1 MMRLVARRANATGR
15 ANRPQATRRVHQSS
29 HQCWAAPLC
38 DTIQQAHRGRFDAD
52 ALRDVY
58 AADAVF
64 DDPCGTIRTPK
75 GIVRGFELIHR
86 LCDVDV
92 EPTDDDWSLHPP
104 AAGGLVFSE
113 DAVPTLPAQARL
125 EQHATYT
132 LRALPLL
139 RFSLPSTIVLD
150 LDVETRKVT
159 RHEDRWHGRPV
170 TYNAVH
176 RTFKE
181 WHGFWFVALFVK

>member
-1 MMRLVARRANATGR
+1 MR
-15 ANRPQATRRVHQSS
+15 HQSS
-29 HQCWAAPLC
+29 MQSWAAPLC
-38 DTIQQAHRGRFDAD
+38 DTIQQAHRGQFDAD

-75 GIVRGFELIHR
+75 GIVRGFELIHW
-86 LCDVDV
+86 LCVVDV
-92 EPTDDDWSLHPP
+92 EPTDDEWSLHPP
-104 AAGGLVFSE
+104 A
-113 DAVPTLPAQARL
+113 QARL
-125 EQHATYT
+125 SQSATYT

-150 LDVETRKVT
+150 LDVETRRVT

-176 RTFKE
+176 RTLKE

>member
-1 MMRLVARRANATGR
+1 MMRLVARRANAIRR
-15 ANRPQATRRVHQSS
+15 ANRPQSTRRVHQSS
-29 HQCWAAPLC
+29 MQSWAAPLC
-38 DTIQQAHRGRFDAD
+38 DTIQQAHRGQFDAE
-52 ALRDVY
+52 ALRNVY

-75 GIVRGFELIHR
+75 GIVRGFELIHW
-86 LCDVDV
+86 LCVVDV

-104 AAGGLVFSE
+104 AAGGIVFSE

-125 EQHATYT
+125 EQRATYA

-150 LDVETRKVT
+150 LASTSRRERSLATRT
-159 RHEDRWHGRPV
+159 AGTGAP
-170 TYNAVH
+170 
-176 RTFKE
+176 
-181 WHGFWFVALFVK
+181 

>member
-1 MMRLVARRANATGR
+1 M
-15 ANRPQATRRVHQSS
+15 
-29 HQCWAAPLC
+29 
-38 DTIQQAHRGRFDAD
+38 
-52 ALRDVY
+52 
-58 AADAVF
+58 F

-75 GIVRGFELIHR
+75 GIVRGFELIHW
-86 LCDVDV
+86 LCVVDV
-92 EPTDDDWSLHPP
+92 EPTDDEWSLHPP

-125 EQHATYT
+125 EQRATYT
-132 LRALPLL
+132 LRALPLSF

-170 TYNAVH
+170 TYNAIH
-176 RTFKE
+176 GTFKE

>member
-1 MMRLVARRANATGR
+1 MLRLAARRANATRR
-15 ANRPQATRRVHQSS
+15 ALSNQSMQS
-29 HQCWAAPLC
+29 WAAPLC

-75 GIVRGFELIHR
+75 GIVRGFELIHW

-92 EPTDDDWSLHPP
+92 EPTDDEWSLHPP

-125 EQHATYT
+125 AQCATYT
-132 LRALPLL
+132 LRALPLV

-176 RTFKE
+176 GTLKE

>member
-1 MMRLVARRANATGR
+1 MLRLVARTARRASQRESLA
-15 ANRPQATRRVHQSS
+15 
-29 HQCWAAPLC
+29 WAEPLC
-38 DTIQQAHRGRFDAD
+38 DTIQQAHRGQFDPD
-52 ALRDVY
+52 ALRAVY
-58 AADAVF
+58 ATDAVF

-75 GIVRGFELIHR
+75 GIVRGFELIHW

-92 EPTDDDWSLHPP
+92 EPTDDGWSLHPP

-125 EQHATYT
+125 EQRATYT

-176 RTFKE
+176 RAFKE

>member
-1 MMRLVARRANATGR
+1 MCRESILSKRRHSSMRD
-15 ANRPQATRRVHQSS
+15 
-29 HQCWAAPLC
+29 WAAPLC
-38 DTIQQAHRGRFDAD
+38 DTIQQAHRGQFDAD
-52 ALRDVY
+52 ALRAVY
-58 AADAVF
+58 ATDAVF
-64 DDPCGTIRTPK
+64 DDPCGTLRTPK
-75 GIVRGFELIHR
+75 GIVRGFELIHW

-92 EPTDDDWSLHPP
+92 EPTDDEWSLHPP

-125 EQHATYT
+125 SQSATYT
-132 LRALPLL
+132 LRALPLV

-170 TYNAVH
+170 TYNAIH
-176 RTFKE
+176 GAFKE

>member
-1 MMRLVARRANATGR
+1 MR
-15 ANRPQATRRVHQSS
+15 HQSS
-29 HQCWAAPLC
+29 MQSWAAPLC
-38 DTIQQAHRGRFDAD
+38 DTIQHAHRGRFDAEE
-52 ALRDVY
+52 LRNVY
-58 AADAVF
+58 ATDAVF

-75 GIVRGFELIHR
+75 GIVRGFELIHW
-86 LCDVDV
+86 LCVVDV
-92 EPTDDDWSLHPP
+92 EPTDDEWSWHPP

-125 EQHATYT
+125 SQSATYT
-132 LRALPLL
+132 LRALPLV

-176 RTFKE
+176 RALKE

>member
-1 MMRLVARRANATGR
+1 MLRLVARRASMCR
-15 ANRPQATRRVHQSS
+15 ESILSKRHQSS
-29 HQCWAAPLC
+29 MQSWAAPLC
-38 DTIQQAHRGRFDAD
+38 DTIQQAHRGRFDAEE
-52 ALRDVY
+52 LRNVY

-75 GIVRGFELIHR
+75 GIVRGFELIHW
-86 LCDVDV
+86 LCVVDV
-92 EPTDDDWSLHPP
+92 EPTDDEWSLHPP
-104 AAGGLVFSE
+104 A
-113 DAVPTLPAQARL
+113 QARL
-125 EQHATYT
+125 SQSATYT
-132 LRALPLL
+132 LRALPIF

-170 TYNAVH
+170 TYNAIH
-176 RTFKE
+176 GAFKE

>member
-1 MMRLVARRANATGR
+1 MLRLAARRANATRR
-15 ANRPQATRRVHQSS
+15 ALSNQSMQS
-29 HQCWAAPLC
+29 WAAPLC

-170 TYNAVH
+170 TYNAIH
-176 RTFKE
+176 GAFKE

>member
-1 MMRLVARRANATGR
+1 MR
-15 ANRPQATRRVHQSS
+15 HQSS
-29 HQCWAAPLC
+29 SMQAWAAPLC
-38 DTIQQAHRGRFDAD
+38 DTIRQAHRGRFDAEE
-52 ALRDVY
+52 LRNVY

-75 GIVRGFELIHR
+75 GIVRGFELIHW
-86 LCDVDV
+86 LCVVDV
-92 EPTDDDWSLHPP
+92 ERTDDEWSLHPP

-125 EQHATYT
+125 SQSATYT
-132 LRALPLL
+132 LRALPLV

-150 LDVETRKVT
+150 LDVETQKVT

-170 TYNAVH
+170 TYNAIH
-176 RTFKE
+176 GAFKE

>member
-1 MMRLVARRANATGR
+1 MRLVARTARRAS
-15 ANRPQATRRVHQSS
+15 QSRES
-29 HQCWAAPLC
+29 LAWAEPLC
-38 DTIQQAHRGRFDAD
+38 DVVRAAHRGQFDAEE
-52 ALRDVY
+52 LRNVY

-75 GIVRGFELIHR
+75 GIVRGFELIHW
-86 LCDVDV
+86 LCVVDV
-92 EPTDDDWSLHPP
+92 EPTDDNWRLHPP
-104 AAGGLVFSE
+104 AAGTMVFSE

-125 EQHATYT
+125 SQSATYA

-176 RTFKE
+176 GTLKE
-181 WHGFWFVALFVK
+181 WQGFWFVALFVK

>member
-1 MMRLVARRANATGR
+1 MANQPQPSTRRALLRTNALR
-15 ANRPQATRRVHQSS
+15 HQSS
-29 HQCWAAPLC
+29 SSMQAWAAPIC
-38 DTIQQAHRGRFDAD
+38 DIVRAAHRGQFDAD
-52 ALRDVY
+52 ALRAVY
-58 AADAVF
+58 ATDAVF

-75 GIVRGFELIHR
+75 GIVRGFELIHW
-86 LCDVDV
+86 LCVVDV
-92 EPTDDDWSLHPP
+92 EHTEDEWSLHPP

-125 EQHATYT
+125 EQRATYT

-170 TYNAVH
+170 TYNAIH
-176 RTFKE
+176 GAFKE

>member
-1 MMRLVARRANATGR
+1 MLRLVARTARRA
-15 ANRPQATRRVHQSS
+15 S
-29 HQCWAAPLC
+29 QCRESLAWAEPLC
-38 DTIQQAHRGRFDAD
+38 DVVRAAHRGRFDAE
-52 ALRDVY
+52 ALRNVY

-75 GIVRGFELIHR
+75 GIVRGFELIHW
-86 LCDVDV
+86 LCAVDV
-92 EPTDDDWSLHPP
+92 EPTDDEWSLHPP

-125 EQHATYT
+125 EQRATYT

-150 LDVETRKVT
+150 LDVETRRVT

-176 RTFKE
+176 RTLKE
-181 WHGFWFVALFVK
+181 WHGFWFVALFVR

>member
-1 MMRLVARRANATGR
+1 MCRESLLAKRHRSSMRD
-15 ANRPQATRRVHQSS
+15 
-29 HQCWAAPLC
+29 WAAPLC
-38 DTIQQAHRGRFDAD
+38 DTIQQAHRGRFDAEE
-52 ALRDVY
+52 LRNVY

-75 GIVRGFELIHR
+75 GIVRGFELIHW
-86 LCDVDV
+86 LCVVDV
-92 EPTDDDWSLHPP
+92 EPTDDEWSLHPP

-125 EQHATYT
+125 SQSATYI
-132 LRALPLL
+132 LRALPLV

-170 TYNAVH
+170 TFNSVH
-176 RTFKE
+176 RTLKE
-181 WHGFWFVALFVK
+181 LHGFWFVALFV

>member
-1 MMRLVARRANATGR
+1 MLGLVARRANAIGR
-15 ANRPQATRRVHQSS
+15 ANRPQSTRRAMRHQSS
-29 HQCWAAPLC
+29 MQSWAAPLC
-38 DTIQQAHRGRFDAD
+38 DTIRQAHRGRFDAE

-58 AADAVF
+58 ASDAVF

-75 GIVRGFELIHR
+75 GIVRGFELIHW

-92 EPTDDDWSLHPP
+92 EPTDDEWSLHPP

-125 EQHATYT
+125 EQLATYT
-132 LRALPLL
+132 LRALPLV

-150 LDVETRKVT
+150 PRRRDAKGHAPRGPLARAARDVQF
-159 RHEDRWHGRPV
+159 GP
-170 TYNAVH
+170 
-176 RTFKE
+176 
-181 WHGFWFVALFVK
+181 

>member
-1 MMRLVARRANATGR
+1 MLRLVARTARRAS
-15 ANRPQATRRVHQSS
+15 QSRES
-29 HQCWAAPLC
+29 LAWAEPLC
-38 DTIQQAHRGRFDAD
+38 DAIQQAHRGSFDAE
-52 ALRDVY
+52 ALRNVY

-75 GIVRGFELIHR
+75 GIVRGFELIHW
-86 LCDVDV
+86 LCDVNV
-92 EPTDDDWSLHPP
+92 EPTDDEWSLHPP

-125 EQHATYT
+125 EQRATYA

-139 RFSLPSTIVLD
+139 GFSLPSTIVL
-150 LDVETRKVT
+150 EARKVT

-170 TYNAVH
+170 TFN
-176 RTFKE
+176 
-181 WHGFWFVALFVK
+181 